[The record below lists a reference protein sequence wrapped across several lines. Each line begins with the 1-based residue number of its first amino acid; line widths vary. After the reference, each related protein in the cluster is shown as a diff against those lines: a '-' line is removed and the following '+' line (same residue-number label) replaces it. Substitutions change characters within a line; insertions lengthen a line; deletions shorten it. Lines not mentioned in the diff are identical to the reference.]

1 MPSSKLTEKELYFK
15 EQELIDLNDSDD
27 AVDELLD
34 SASSLRTYRE
44 VIKISPTLISRS
56 RQHSFLGPT
65 LRESQAEFTRPTSTD
80 PPRTLQALSAP
91 NFISCTNSGIE
102 LIRETPTHAR
112 NPSTPFRLQHSMSL
126 PISSGTDSLREFS
139 AVPRANGKRKRPADI
154 KVVPEHRQYL
164 KDMII
169 YFFPN
174 DDKNAARRMRIS
186 KAIEYGALWF
196 KDWREGITLI
206 IVDNNTTYS
215 ELTRHLKIN
224 SLPANVNL
232 VNEHYVP
239 DCLMYKSLVSP
250 NQRRYQV
257 LGFPEFSKT
266 QDSLTFSSPLPQTSL
281 QLHPT
286 KGKSAHHTSPTPSKV
301 EETSFGHSGEELAN
315 PSPNRQMLSAF
326 LRQNYHDALA
336 EVIEEAKSFEHLPLD
351 LEEDQNASRPSSS
364 ASADTD
370 SEGVRP
376 RKFRKMPNEQPGNFV
391 QDNFQCMQKHD
402 GQSSTDNPNARTIAV
417 LQEMLKYYDQIQDQW
432 RTVAYRKA
440 IASLNKQTRKILTK
454 EEAILLPYVGER
466 LAAKI
471 EEIVWTNKLRRLEN
485 ARLEPSDEILQRFL
499 KIYGVGLSQASRWVN
514 QGFKTLDD
522 LRKFAHLTENQK
534 VGIEHYDDFQTRIP
548 RAEVEQHG
556 NFVRDAI
563 EKIEHGLEVT
573 IMGSYRRGA
582 ADSGDIDLI
591 ITKPNTSI
599 NHIRTFVLETVVP
612 QLTAQEFLKVGL
624 ATTHKDNGT
633 KWHGACALP
642 GSSVWRRI
650 DLLLVP
656 WDEMGAA
663 LIYFTGNDIFNRSI
677 RLLASRKG
685 MRLNQR
691 GLFKDVIRGKNR
703 ERLTEG
709 TLVEGK
715 SEKKIFEIL
724 GVPWRPPHH
733 RIC

>member
-1 MPSSKLTEKELYFK
+1 MLY
-15 EQELIDLNDSDD
+15 
-27 AVDELLD
+27 
-34 SASSLRTYRE
+34 
-44 VIKISPTLISRS
+44 
-56 RQHSFLGPT
+56 
-65 LRESQAEFTRPTSTD
+65 
-80 PPRTLQALSAP
+80 
-91 NFISCTNSGIE
+91 
-102 LIRETPTHAR
+102 
-112 NPSTPFRLQHSMSL
+112 
-126 PISSGTDSLREFS
+126 ISSFKYN
-139 AVPRANGKRKRPADI
+139 AN
-154 KVVPEHRQYL
+154 
-164 KDMII
+164 
-169 YFFPN
+169 
-174 DDKNAARRMRIS
+174 
-186 KAIEYGALWF
+186 YGC
-196 KDWREGITLI
+196 K
-206 IVDNNTTYS
+206 
-215 ELTRHLKIN
+215 
-224 SLPANVNL
+224 
-232 VNEHYVP
+232 
-239 DCLMYKSLVSP
+239 
-250 NQRRYQV
+250 
-257 LGFPEFSKT
+257 
-266 QDSLTFSSPLPQTSL
+266 
-281 QLHPT
+281 
-286 KGKSAHHTSPTPSKV
+286 
-301 EETSFGHSGEELAN
+301 
-315 PSPNRQMLSAF
+315 
-326 LRQNYHDALA
+326 
-336 EVIEEAKSFEHLPLD
+336 PLD

-364 ASADTD
+364 AADSD
-370 SEGVRP
+370 SEGERP
-376 RKFRKMPNEQPGNFV
+376 RKFRKMLNEQPGNFV

-556 NFVRDAI
+556 NFVRNTI

-612 QLTAQEFLKVGL
+612 QLIAQEFLKVGL

-703 ERLTEG
+703 EKLTEG